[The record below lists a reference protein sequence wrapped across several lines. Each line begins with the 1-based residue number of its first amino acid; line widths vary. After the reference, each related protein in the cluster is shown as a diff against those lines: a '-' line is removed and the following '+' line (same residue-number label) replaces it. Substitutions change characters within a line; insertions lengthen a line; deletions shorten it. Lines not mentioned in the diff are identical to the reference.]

1 MCAAIHACKSYTI
14 WKFKNV
20 QDINHL
26 FGCIYFFGM
35 LTTWNWKIQRIKY
48 MYIIFKSRQYYCLC
62 YFSRLTATKVK
73 FQFTLNDFKAL
84 CEVKVLEIWRLCMI
98 IKLAQ
103 NNTLRALLKELL
115 ANMRISW
122 TQYLKYILYSVLHT
136 VCHTMFK
143 LYLMHQ
149 LIIQKKN

>member
-26 FGCIYFFGM
+26 FGRIYFFGM

-48 MYIIFKSRQYYCLC
+48 MYILYIKSRQYYCLY

-73 FQFTLNDFKAL
+73 FQFALNDFIAL
-84 CEVKVLEIWRLCMI
+84 YVVKLRFWKWSLCMI
-98 IKLAQ
+98 IKVLTE
-103 NNTLRALLKELL
+103 NLLDSLSKIFFVVYYNTQCVTLCLNVTLCT
-115 ANMRISW
+115 N
-122 TQYLKYILYSVLHT
+122 
-136 VCHTMFK
+136 
-143 LYLMHQ
+143 
-149 LIIQKKN
+149 